1 MNLPNVI
8 TVTRILLIPVFIVL
22 YMLQKD
28 WSIFA
33 ASVLFALAAITDWL
47 DGYLARRLDQTTPF
61 GAFLDPVAD
70 KLIVVAALIILVA
83 YHNNPWLTLPSLI
96 IVGREIVISAL
107 REWMAEVNDSVAVA
121 VSYLGKIKT
130 TLQMIALTLLLS
142 QPVGNDSSALQIGYI
157 LLYLAAVMTLWS
169 MWQYLQAA
177 GTGLAER
184 CWTGRCADTL
194 HGNNPAWRSGAIPAP
209 PAPPP
214 GPPADVCPLCGRD
227 TDDASWAV
235 IDAPHLGFFTIS
247 KGAFTAAHQRIRV
260 FNRQFGACA
269 SDPKLED
276 SRVAGVPFDGT
287 YRHADWELTVPLLL
301 TKVVW
306 AKKFPGD

>member
-22 YMLQKD
+22 YVLQKD

-177 GTGLAER
+177 WSSLSRGLGNRKSGSER
-184 CWTGRCADTL
+184 ENG
-194 HGNNPAWRSGAIPAP
+194 G
-209 PAPPP
+209 
-214 GPPADVCPLCGRD
+214 
-227 TDDASWAV
+227 
-235 IDAPHLGFFTIS
+235 
-247 KGAFTAAHQRIRV
+247 
-260 FNRQFGACA
+260 
-269 SDPKLED
+269 
-276 SRVAGVPFDGT
+276 
-287 YRHADWELTVPLLL
+287 
-301 TKVVW
+301 
-306 AKKFPGD
+306 